1 MNYVLGL
8 DVGIASVGW
17 AVLELNEE
25 DNPIRIEGL
34 GARIFDKAEVPKTRC
49 VTGSATENEQGNSP
63 CYPPPSF
70 PFAESA
76 ELS

>member
-34 GARIFDKAEVPKTRC
+34 GARILIRQKCQRQAPHWQHHGE
-49 VTGSATENEQGNSP
+49 
-63 CYPPPSF
+63 
-70 PFAESA
+70 
-76 ELS
+76 

>member
-34 GARIFDKAEVPKTRC
+34 GARIFDKAEVPKTGASLAAVMEC
-49 VTGSATENEQGNSP
+49 VFHN
-63 CYPPPSF
+63 
-70 PFAESA
+70 
-76 ELS
+76 

>member
-34 GARIFDKAEVPKTRC
+34 GARILKRQRYRRQVRHWQRHGE
-49 VTGSATENEQGNSP
+49 
-63 CYPPPSF
+63 
-70 PFAESA
+70 
-76 ELS
+76 

>member
-25 DNPIRIEGL
+25 DNPI
-34 GARIFDKAEVPKTRC
+34 V
-49 VTGSATENEQGNSP
+49 
-63 CYPPPSF
+63 
-70 PFAESA
+70 
-76 ELS
+76 